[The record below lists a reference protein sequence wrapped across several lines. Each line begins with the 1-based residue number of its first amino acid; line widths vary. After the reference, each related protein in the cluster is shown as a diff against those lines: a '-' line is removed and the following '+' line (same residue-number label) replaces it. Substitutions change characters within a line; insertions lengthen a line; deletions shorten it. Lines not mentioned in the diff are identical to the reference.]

1 MRQSFRS
8 SFVILALLCAF
19 SGLMACT
26 RAPQQTEAP
35 APTQV
40 SEEEEPTAAFRVELP
55 VTKTPTQVEK
65 EGTPAATNTPAP
77 TNTRRPTKTP
87 WPTQAPTSAP
97 VDDPGMVYV
106 PGGEFIFGSD
116 EGKEDESP
124 QQVVEIDSFNIDK
137 HPVTC
142 AEYKEFIDA
151 TGHPTP
157 RDWENG
163 EIPEGR
169 EDHPVIWVSWEDA
182 TAYCEW
188 AGKRLPTEMEWEKAA
203 RGTEGNIYPWGNAF
217 DTSLCNSQES
227 DIQGTTPV
235 DRYPEGASPYGALDM
250 AGNVWEWTADWY
262 DAYRGSVYELD
273 RYGTTY
279 RVLRGGSWYDGAN
292 AVRTTSRNS
301 AKPGFSFSTIGFR
314 CVK

>member
-1 MRQSFRS
+1 MRRSIRFSF
-8 SFVILALLCAF
+8 FVVALLCAL
-19 SGLMACT
+19 SGLMMACSRT
-26 RAPQQTEAP
+26 PQQEASSQ
-35 APTQV
+35 TSQ
-40 SEEEEPTAAFRVELP
+40 EEEPTAAFRVDLP
-55 VTKTPTQVEK
+55 ATKTSAQGGEEDPSQ
-65 EGTPAATNTPAP
+65 PTNTPGP
-77 TNTRRPTKTP
+77 TNTPRPTNTP

-116 EGKEDESP
+116 EGREEESP
-124 QQVVEIDSFNIDK
+124 EQVVEIDGFNIDK

-142 AEYKEFIDA
+142 AEYKAFVDA
-151 TGHPTP
+151 TGHPAP
-157 RDWENG
+157 RDWEG
-163 EIPEGR
+163 DEIPEGH
-169 EDHPVIWVSWEDA
+169 EEHPVVWVSWEDA

-203 RGTEGNIYPWGNAF
+203 RGTEGNIYPWGNSF
-217 DTSLCNSQES
+217 DASLCNSRES
-227 DIQGTTPV
+227 DIGETTVV
-235 DRYPEGASPYGALDM
+235 DRFPEGATPYGALDM
-250 AGNVWEWTADWY
+250 SGNVWEWTADWY

-301 AKPGFSFSTIGFR
+301 AKPGFAFSTIGFR
-314 CVK
+314 CAR